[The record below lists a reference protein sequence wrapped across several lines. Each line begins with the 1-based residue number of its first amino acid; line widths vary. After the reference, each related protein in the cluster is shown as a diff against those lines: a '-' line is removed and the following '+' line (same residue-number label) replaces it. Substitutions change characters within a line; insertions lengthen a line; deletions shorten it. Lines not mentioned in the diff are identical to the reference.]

1 MVRWGKLE
9 EVEGSLFDEAG
20 FFSALAGRG
29 VRYLLV
35 GRQACIA
42 YGLPVLTADYDI
54 FVDRDQLAVL
64 TEVAATYG
72 LVAPPDLDRRG
83 LFTLENDEKI
93 DVFCARSYASSAGVT
108 LTFEQMWA
116 RRREIPLRAS
126 GPSVYV
132 PHIRD
137 LIAFKLIKPRKKDL
151 EDVRALESV
160 AKERGE

>member
-1 MVRWGKLE
+1 M
-9 EVEGSLFDEAG
+9 EGSPFDEAG
-20 FFSALAGRG
+20 FFGALAERG

-54 FVDRDQLAVL
+54 AVDRDQVTPLL
-64 TEVAATYG
+64 EVAARFEM
-72 LVAPPDLDRRG
+72 VAPDDAGTRG
-83 LFTLENDEKI
+83 FFSLENDEKI
-93 DVFCARSYASSAGVT
+93 DVFCARGYSTSTGVI
-108 LTFEQMWA
+108 LRFEEMWS
-116 RRREIPLRAS
+116 RRREIPLRPD
-126 GPSVYV
+126 GQGLPV

-151 EDVRALESV
+151 EDVKALELV